1 MTVKP
6 QNWVEEDRDE
16 FVDCIVDGIVSTLTL
31 EEMRDKV
38 WDQVRDEVIFNEW
51 ADLFMLAEEYAPDL
65 LERFQ
70 NLGGE
75 EISQ

>member
-16 FVDCIVDGIVSTLTL
+16 FVDCIVDGIVSTLTF
-31 EEMRDKV
+31 EEIRNKV
-38 WDQVRDEVIFNEW
+38 WDQIRDEIIFNEW
-51 ADLFMLAEEYAPDL
+51 SDLFMLAEEYAPDL
-65 LERFQ
+65 LEKFQ
-70 NLGGE
+70 NLEGE

>member
-16 FVDCIVDGIVSTLTL
+16 FVDCIVDGIVSTLTF
-31 EEMRDKV
+31 EEIRNKV
-38 WDQVRDEVIFNEW
+38 WDQIRDEIIFNEW
-51 ADLFMLAEEYAPDL
+51 SDLFMLAEEYAPDL
-65 LERFQ
+65 LEKFQ
-70 NLGGE
+70 NSEGE